1 MFDQATVEMLMEGVV
16 DTLYM
21 TIVSTFF
28 SYVFGIVMAVV
39 LVICRKDGIRPNPV
53 VYSVLD
59 VVVNL
64 TRSFP
69 FLILMIAV
77 IPFTRYIV
85 GTTIGNNATVV
96 PLVIAAAPFVAR
108 LIESSLL
115 EVDNGVVEA
124 AQSMGPPPGRS
135 SPRYCCPRPCPRSS
149 TAVPW
154 RPSPSWATPPCPA
167 PSAAAVWASWYHHV
181 RVQPLPDRHHDRHG
195 DPAHHHRADLPE
207 LRQLGHPTQRQTR
220 VLIRFFLS
228 PFPRGFSHEKTSAD
242 AGRHAG
248 RRYSGL
254 PCPGRHHRES
264 GRLSHAARRDPEC
277 CQRHAQ
283 G

>member
-124 AQSMGPPPGRS
+124 AQSMGASTWQIITKVLLPEAMPSLINGSAVAAITILGYSAMSGAVGGGGLGKLAIMYGYNRYQTDIMIATVILLIIIVQILQSFGNWATRRS
-135 SPRYCCPRPCPRSS
+135 DKRGSRSACSITLSPR
-149 TAVPW
+149 
-154 RPSPSWATPPCPA
+154 
-167 PSAAAVWASWYHHV
+167 
-181 RVQPLPDRHHDRHG
+181 
-195 DPAHHHRADLPE
+195 
-207 LRQLGHPTQRQTR
+207 
-220 VLIRFFLS
+220 FF
-228 PFPRGFSHEKTSAD
+228 P
-242 AGRHAG
+242 
-248 RRYSGL
+248 
-254 PCPGRHHRES
+254 
-264 GRLSHAARRDPEC
+264 
-277 CQRHAQ
+277 
-283 G
+283 

>member
-124 AQSMGPPPGRS
+124 AQSMGASTWQIITKVLLPEAMPSLINGS
-135 SPRYCCPRPCPRSS
+135 AVAAITILGYSAMSGVIGGGGLGELAIMYGYNRYQTDIMIATVILLIIIVQIFQSFGN
-149 TAVPW
+149 
-154 RPSPSWATPPCPA
+154 WATRR
-167 PSAAAVWASWYHHV
+167 S
-181 RVQPLPDRHHDRHG
+181 DK
-195 DPAHHHRADLPE
+195 
-207 LRQLGHPTQRQTR
+207 
-220 VLIRFFLS
+220 
-228 PFPRGFSHEKTSAD
+228 RGS
-242 AGRHAG
+242 
-248 RRYSGL
+248 
-254 PCPGRHHRES
+254 
-264 GRLSHAARRDPEC
+264 
-277 CQRHAQ
+277 
-283 G
+283 

>member
-124 AQSMGPPPGRS
+124 AQSMGASTWQIITKVLLPEAMPSLINGS
-135 SPRYCCPRPCPRSS
+135 AVAAITILGYSAMSGAVGGGGLGKLAIMYGYNRYQTDIMIATVILLIIIVQIFQSFGN
-149 TAVPW
+149 
-154 RPSPSWATPPCPA
+154 WATRRSDKRGSC
-167 PSAAAVWASWYHHV
+167 
-181 RVQPLPDRHHDRHG
+181 RLPHE
-195 DPAHHHRADLPE
+195 PAHALH
-207 LRQLGHPTQRQTR
+207 G
-220 VLIRFFLS
+220 
-228 PFPRGFSHEKTSAD
+228 
-242 AGRHAG
+242 
-248 RRYSGL
+248 Y
-254 PCPGRHHRES
+254 
-264 GRLSHAARRDPEC
+264 
-277 CQRHAQ
+277 
-283 G
+283 